1 MTIWQQV
8 RRLSERGEGAA
19 REAREAAFLAT
30 LQQASAQPGGRR
42 YHYDLLAF
50 RM

>member
-1 MTIWQQV
+1 MIFWQQV

-30 LQQASAQPGGRR
+30 LQQASPQPGGRR
-42 YHYDLLAF
+42 
-50 RM
+50 